1 MRARELV
8 MFAALAGAI
17 GCVDNPDPRHPT
29 IQKMER
35 EGFGAFIVITTQ
47 AGQEISGELISV
59 ESNVIRVLRFGPVR
73 GALTW
78 VATTDVRSAQLFRY
92 ESESGLGPW
101 ALLGTLST
109 ITHGFFLILSAPV
122 WILTGS
128 LAAGAES
135 RHVVMEFPESS
146 WSEIGDWA
154 RFPQG
159 MPPGLDEHDLTW
171 PRARRTP
178 HPRPPVGE
186 RTRTDVQVT
195 PEQSTPG
202 VKPVILSPEQA
213 QLEARRQAWELT
225 KKAQA
230 AARKDDCGAV
240 LTLSGQV
247 QTVDLD
253 FYDSTFVTDAA
264 IRRCLGLAPATPPAR

>member
-1 MRARELV
+1 MHARELV
-8 MFAALAGAI
+8 LWVALVGAA

-35 EGFGAFIVITTQ
+35 EGFGAFIVITTEG
-47 AGQEISGELISV
+47 GQEVSGELISV

-78 VATTDVRSAQLFRY
+78 VATTDVKAAQLFRY
-92 ESESGLGPW
+92 ESEGGIGPW

-109 ITHGFFLILSAPV
+109 LTHGFFLFLSAPV

-128 LAAGAES
+128 LAAGAET

-146 WSEIGDWA
+146 WSEISDWA

-171 PRARRTP
+171 PRGRRPQRP
-178 HPRPPVGE
+178 HQPVGA
-186 RTRTDVQVT
+186 RTRTEVQVT
-195 PEQSTPG
+195 PEQSTPD
-202 VKPVILSPEQA
+202 VKPVILTPAQA

-230 AARKDDCGAV
+230 AARTEDCGAV
-240 LTLSGQV
+240 LTLSGEV

-264 IRRCLGLAPATPPAR
+264 IRRCLGLAPLAPAR